1 MKKRVLTGLIG
12 GFYIGLATYLGGA
25 LFSFTVLGITLI
37 ALFEMDQAVNK
48 KTNIIF
54 KLNYITAIIIFSLL
68 IFSIDFNLYMLITA
82 HTVMAGIIF
91 VVHEGTDFRDLSV
104 TFFGF
109 AYIVLLFY
117 HFVVFSAY
125 QHFWLVYAITFS
137 ADSFA
142 YLIGSNFGKHKLCPR
157 LSPKK
162 SIEGAVGGIFGA
174 IIVSLTVNAFLLK
187 EPTYLIIIIALIGSI
202 ASIFGDLL
210 ASKIKREFS
219 IKDYSNVLPGHG
231 GILDRFDSVLL
242 MTPITY
248 YLVMILLF

>member
-12 GFYIGLATYLGGA
+12 GLYLGLATYLGGA

-37 ALFEMDQAVNK
+37 ALFEMDRVVNK
-48 KTNIIF
+48 KNSIVF
-54 KLNYITAIIIFSLL
+54 KLNYLTAIIIFSLL
-68 IFSIDFNLYMLITA
+68 MFKIDFDLYMIITA
-82 HTVMAGIIF
+82 HTVIAGVIF
-91 VVHEGTDFRDLSV
+91 VIQEDTNLRDLSV
-104 TFFGF
+104 SFFGF
-109 AYIVLLFY
+109 VYIVLLFY
-117 HFVVFSAY
+117 HFVLFSVY
-125 QHFWLVYAITFS
+125 KHFWLIYAITFS

-142 YLIGSNFGKHKLCPR
+142 YIIGSNFGKHKLCPR

-162 SIEGAVGGIFGA
+162 SVEGAVGGIVGA
-174 IIVSLTVNAFLLK
+174 ILVSLAVNAFLLK
-187 EPTYLIIIIALIGSI
+187 EPIHLIFIIALVGSI
-202 ASIFGDLL
+202 ISIFGDLL

-248 YLVMILLF
+248 YLVMTLLF

>member
-25 LFSFTVLGITLI
+25 LFSFTVLGIALI
-37 ALFEMDQAVNK
+37 ALFEMDRAVNK
-48 KTNIIF
+48 KNNIVF

-68 IFSIDFNLYMLITA
+68 MFRIDFDLYMIITA
-82 HTVMAGIIF
+82 HTVLSGVIF
-91 VVHEGTDFRDLSV
+91 VVHENTDFRDLAVS
-104 TFFGF
+104 FFGF
-109 AYIVLLFY
+109 VYIVLLFY
-117 HFVVFSAY
+117 HFVIFSAY
-125 QHFWLVYAITFS
+125 KHFWLVYAITFS

-142 YLIGSNFGKHKLCPR
+142 YIVGSNFGKHKLCPR

-162 SIEGAVGGIFGA
+162 SIEGAIGGIVGA
-174 IIVSLTVNAFLLK
+174 IAVSLAVNAFLLK
-187 EPTYLIIIIALIGSI
+187 EPAYLIIIIALIGSI
-202 ASIFGDLL
+202 TSIFGDLL

-242 MTPITY
+242 MTPVTY
-248 YLVMILLF
+248 YLVMTLLF

>member
-12 GFYIGLATYLGGA
+12 GFYIGLVTYLGGA

-37 ALFEMDQAVNK
+37 ALFEMDRAVNK
-48 KTNIIF
+48 KNGIIF

-68 IFSIDFNLYMLITA
+68 MFRIDFNLYMIITA
-82 HTVMAGIIF
+82 HTVISGLIF
-91 VVHEGTDFRDLSV
+91 VMHEDTDFRDLSV
-104 TFFGF
+104 SFFGLV
-109 AYIVLLFY
+109 YIVLLFY
-117 HFVVFSAY
+117 HFVIFSAY
-125 QHFWLVYAITFS
+125 KHFWLVYAITFS

-142 YLIGSNFGKHKLCPR
+142 YLIGSNFGKHKMCPK

-162 SIEGAVGGIFGA
+162 SVEGAIGGIIGA
-174 IIVSLTVNAFLLK
+174 IIVSVAVNALFLK
-187 EPTYLIIIIALIGSI
+187 EPTSFIIVIALIGSI
-202 ASIFGDLL
+202 ISIFGDLL

-242 MTPITY
+242 MTPVTY
-248 YLVMILLF
+248 YLVMTLLF